1 MHPKTYLLCDKVFK
15 LDVGGLVTICEVIKN
30 TRETLLVLVKPY
42 SGGPPRHCTQTQQ
55 GQVRVSTCGLVSIIG
70 TAGLTKATWST

>member
-1 MHPKTYLLCDKVFK
+1 MHPKPYLLCDKVFK
-15 LDVGGLVTICEVIKN
+15 LDVGGLVTICEVIKK

-42 SGGPPRHCTQTQQ
+42 SGRPPRHCTQAQQ
-55 GQVRVSTCGLVSIIG
+55 GQVRASTCGLVSIIG